1 MFLWVAGHTWAKFGY
16 FMGGIEGSEPPR
28 KRVKVPPGGSDS
40 LSSNSSLTEPREPY
54 SMAASPSQQGDKVA
68 IGSKGIIK
76 RPEFVKIITR
86 ALYSLGYSKSGA
98 LLQEESG
105 IHLHSP
111 VVDLFM
117 KQVNEGKWDES
128 VDTLYRIGLSEDIV
142 KSASFMI
149 LEQKF
154 LELLK
159 MEKLNDALDTLRN
172 KIVPLSINV
181 GRVHELAACI
191 ISPPFS
197 AVHGPSSLNAAGS
210 KSRSAILEKL
220 QKLFPAALMIPEKR
234 LEQLVEQAL
243 DVQRDACAYHNT
255 LDSELSLYTDHHCGT
270 NRIPSQTLQ
279 VSKYITYS
287 RLFMLN
293 LLTLFISL
301 PNWSFNGI

>member
-1 MFLWVAGHTWAKFGY
+1 
-16 FMGGIEGSEPPR
+16 MGGIEENEPPR

-40 LSSNSSLTEPREPY
+40 LFANSSLTEPREPN
-54 SMAASPSQQGDKVA
+54 SMAASPSQQGDKGA

-76 RPEFVKIITR
+76 RPEFVKIITK

-105 IHLHSP
+105 IRLQSP
-111 VVDLFM
+111 VVDLFLN
-117 KQVNEGKWDES
+117 QVNEGKWDES
-128 VDTLYRIGLSEDIV
+128 VKTLRKIDLSEDIL

-159 MEKLNDALDTLRN
+159 MDKLNDALDTLRN

-181 GRVHELAACI
+181 NRVHELAAFI
-191 ISPPFS
+191 ISPPS
-197 AVHGPSSLNAAGS
+197 TAILGSSSQRAAGS
-210 KSRSAILEKL
+210 ESRSAIVEKL
-220 QKLFPAALMIPEKR
+220 QKLFPAAIMIPEKR

-270 NRIPSQTLQ
+270 DRIPSQTLQ
-279 VSKYITYS
+279 VRKYIAQS

-293 LLTLFISL
+293 LLVIFISL
-301 PNWSFNGI
+301 PNWSFNGITNCRL

>member
-1 MFLWVAGHTWAKFGY
+1 
-16 FMGGIEGSEPPR
+16 MGGIEESEPPR

-40 LSSNSSLTEPREPY
+40 LSANSSLTEPREPN
-54 SMAASPSQQGDKVA
+54 SMAASPSQQGDKGA

-76 RPEFVKIITR
+76 RPEFVKIITK

-105 IHLHSP
+105 IRLQSP
-111 VVDLFM
+111 VVDLFLN
-117 KQVNEGKWDES
+117 QVNEGKWDES
-128 VDTLYRIGLSEDIV
+128 VKTLRRIDLSEDIL

-159 MEKLNDALDTLRN
+159 TDKLNDALDTLRN

-181 GRVHELAACI
+181 NRVHELAAFI
-191 ISPPFS
+191 ISPPS
-197 AVHGPSSLNAAGS
+197 TAILRSSSQRAAGS
-210 KSRSAILEKL
+210 ESRSAIVEKL
-220 QKLFPAALMIPEKR
+220 QKLFPAAIMIPEKR

-270 NRIPSQTLQ
+270 DRIPSQTLQ
-279 VSKYITYS
+279 VRKYIAQS
-287 RLFMLN
+287 RFFMIN
-293 LLTLFISL
+293 LLVIFISL
-301 PNWSFNGI
+301 PNWSFNGVANCRL